1 MKKGNKNLQ
10 RRILALY
17 IAFFAAIIA
26 SFCFGTLG
34 SGLAKG
40 FRDGYRVSDQ
50 IVNEQADG
58 NQNYWVGVYY
68 DLPSADSEIDFELNN
83 PTLPDG
89 TKLKARIN
97 RVDLMVENNNT
108 ILDGSLWKGLTT
120 LMGTPAIFICS
131 WLLVI
136 GYAVIVVM
144 MFLIIRSLRRSIKSE
159 NVFDRKNFVRTRII
173 GALLIVCAVL
183 SALINY
189 LTVNKAA
196 KLLEG
201 SAVILDTSF
210 SVDFWDVLMGILI
223 LLIAEAF
230 AIGYDMTQEQK
241 LTI

>member
-1 MKKGNKNLQ
+1 MDFKNALQ
-10 RRILALY
+10 RRILVLY
-17 IAFFAAIIA
+17 VAFFTVIIA
-26 SFCFGTLG
+26 SFAFGTLG

-40 FRDGYRVSDQ
+40 FRDGYRVGDQ
-50 IVNEQADG
+50 IANEQADG
-58 NQNYWVGVYY
+58 NQNYWIGVYY
-68 DLPSADSEIDFELNN
+68 DLPSADAEIDIELNN
-83 PTLPDG
+83 PTLSDG

-120 LMGTPAIFICS
+120 LMGTPAIFVCS

-136 GYAVIVVM
+136 GYGVIIVM

-159 NVFDRKNFVRTRII
+159 SVFDRKNFVRTRVI
-173 GALLIVCAVL
+173 GLLLISCAML

-196 KLLEG
+196 ELLAG
-201 SAVILDTSF
+201 SGWALDTTF
-210 SVDFWDVLMGILI
+210 SINFWDVLMGIMI

-241 LTI
+241 STI